1 MQFHLGGS
9 STTSSHEVGRE
20 SDWYLQKAL
29 SPRYIAFYKAV
40 HNTLS
45 FNLRKGKVASAEN
58 QAFFLQNVLFHANSW
73 QPPKRPGWG
82 RYKHT
87 MTSRK
92 INRFFFGRIRI
103 SIRNYVPFLIA
114 YLLEEIRPENNPFA
128 FNISGSSLQIVL
140 ILQAKE
146 FSKMKNSSNLSAVP
160 VRAAS

>member
-45 FNLRKGKVASAEN
+45 FNLRKDKVASAEN

-73 QPPKRPGWG
+73 QPQKRPGGVINIRWRHEKSIDFSSEG
-82 RYKHT
+82 FVFLFVT
-87 MTSRK
+87 M
-92 INRFFFGRIRI
+92 
-103 SIRNYVPFLIA
+103 YL

-160 VRAAS
+160 VREAS

>member
-45 FNLRKGKVASAEN
+45 FNLRNIRSHQPKTKP
-58 QAFFLQNVLFHANSW
+58 FFSKHVLFHANSW

-103 SIRNYVPFLIA
+103 SVRNHVPFLTA